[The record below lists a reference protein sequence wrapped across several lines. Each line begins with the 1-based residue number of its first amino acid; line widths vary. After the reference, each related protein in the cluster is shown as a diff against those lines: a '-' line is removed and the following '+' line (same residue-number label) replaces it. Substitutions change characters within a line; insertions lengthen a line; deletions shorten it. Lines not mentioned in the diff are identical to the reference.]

1 MFAPRGGLES
11 VANFATQRCENRVFI
26 GWQIWYPVF
35 IRADQICHS
44 PQRWRCPEN
53 NLQMQM
59 FIPPQVRFPQ
69 GGNGRFQ
76 IFTKP
81 RAGWILRVI
90 SAVSFSLVPRGPLH
104 DSAFVPVITFAHLSW
119 ITVAHRKDFFFLHL
133 AAEGGCFWPG
143 LGHKIIYSL
152 LGLGKGKT
160 EALITSRF

>member
-1 MFAPRGGLES
+1 MAVKISLFHNQDLLLSKIPLYYS
-11 VANFATQRCENRVFI
+11 HLNFKPCFSSQ
-26 GWQIWYPVF
+26 
-35 IRADQICHS
+35 
-44 PQRWRCPEN
+44 N

-119 ITVAHRKDFFFLHL
+119 ITVAHRKDFLFY
-133 AAEGGCFWPG
+133 
-143 LGHKIIYSL
+143 ISL
-152 LGLGKGKT
+152 LKEDVSGQGSVIKLFIHCLGWVRVRQR
-160 EALITSRF
+160 LLLRHVFSVVS